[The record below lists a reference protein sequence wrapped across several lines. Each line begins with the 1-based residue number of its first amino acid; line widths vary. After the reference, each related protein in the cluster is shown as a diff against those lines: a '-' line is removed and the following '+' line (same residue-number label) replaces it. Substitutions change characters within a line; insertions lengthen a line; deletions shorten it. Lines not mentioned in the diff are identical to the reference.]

1 MTYLQ
6 LVQSVLRR
14 LREDDTITSVSD
26 NSYSKLIGEFVNDA
40 KRIVEDSWDWS
51 SLRTTFT
58 INTVANTFSYQLT
71 DSDVSLKTL
80 DVVNDTSNYFMRPV
94 SSHWMN
100 NAYLNSGV
108 PNSSPVYYSWNGFSE
123 TGEALIDLYPI
134 PDKEYIIR
142 VNAVDKKAPMVADS
156 TNLYVP
162 SNPVIHYAVALASR
176 ERGETGGTSSAELFA
191 IADQTLGDMVA
202 LDVARQE
209 EETIWRPV

>member
-1 MTYLQ
+1 M
-6 LVQSVLRR
+6 
-14 LREDDTITSVSD
+14 
-26 NSYSKLIGEFVNDA
+26 
-40 KRIVEDSWDWS
+40 
-51 SLRTTFT
+51 
-58 INTVANTFSYQLT
+58 
-71 DSDVSLKTL
+71 
-80 DVVNDTSNYFMRPV
+80 
-94 SSHWMN
+94 
-100 NAYLNSGV
+100 
-108 PNSSPVYYSWNGFSE
+108 
-123 TGEALIDLYPI
+123 IDLYPI

>member
-14 LREDDTITSVSD
+14 LREDDTIKSVSD

-58 INTVANTFSYQLT
+58 INTTADVFSYQLT

-80 DVVNDTSNYFMRPV
+80 DVINDTSNCFIRPV

-100 NAYLNSGV
+100 NAFLNSTPATG
-108 PNSSPVYYSWNGFSE
+108 SPAYYSWNGFSE
-123 TGEALIDLYPI
+123 TGEALIDFYPI
-134 PDKEYIIR
+134 PDKEYVIR
-142 VNAVDKKAPMVADS
+142 VNAVDKKATLVEDTAV
-156 TNLYVP
+156 LYVP

-202 LDVARQE
+202 FDVARNSE
-209 EETIWRPV
+209 EAVWRPV